1 MKKILVAVS
10 VVLLFTATSFAGEV
24 IKATGSSTIRPIVKK
39 AAKLF
44 KKETGIKVKVKGGG
58 SSVGVKSA
66 DSGSA
71 DIGMASRKLK
81 SSEPQDLKA
90 HLIGMDGIAVV
101 VNSGNKINSVTKQDI
116 INIYTGSVTN
126 WKELGG
132 PDQAISIETKAE
144 GRSTK
149 ELFEKHFGLKGKVIS
164 SAHVIGSN
172 TEAIAYVSG
181 TPSAIGYVSVGTAEA
196 AAKKGVAV
204 KLLDLDGTK
213 ATSVNVANGSYPLR
227 RELNLITKGEATG
240 NVQKFINFVLSPDG
254 QEIVAK
260 LEFVPVK

>member
-1 MKKILVAVS
+1 MKKTLIAVS
-10 VVLLFTATSFAGEV
+10 AVLLLASTAFAGEV
-24 IKATGSSTIRPIVKK
+24 INAAGSSTIRPIVKK
-39 AAKLF
+39 AAKAF

-66 DSGSA
+66 EDGSA

-81 SSEPQDLKA
+81 SSEPKDLTA

-101 VNSGNKINSVTKQDI
+101 VNADNKINAITKQDV
-116 INIYTGSVTN
+116 INIYTGAVTN

-132 PDQAISIETKAE
+132 SDLAIALETKSE

-164 SAHVIGSN
+164 SAHEIGSN

-181 TPSAIGYVSVGTAEA
+181 TPAAIGYVSVGTAEA
-196 AAKKGVAV
+196 AARKGVSV
-204 KLLDLDGTK
+204 KLLDLDGVK
-213 ATSVNVANGSYPLR
+213 ATSVNVANKSYPLR

-240 NVQKFINFVLSPDG
+240 NAQKFINFVLSPDG
-254 QEIVAK
+254 QEIVAN

>member
-1 MKKILVAVS
+1 MYKILIAVTA
-10 VVLLFTATSFAGEV
+10 VLILASAAFAGEAINV
-24 IKATGSSTIRPIVKK
+24 TGSSTIRPIVKK
-39 AAKLF
+39 AAKVF

-66 DSGSA
+66 EDGLA

-81 SSEPQDLKA
+81 NSEPKDLTT
-90 HLIGMDGIAVV
+90 HLIGMDGIAIV
-101 VNSGNKINSVTKQDI
+101 VNADNPLNAITKQDVI
-116 INIYTGSVTN
+116 KIYTGAVTN

-132 PDQAISIETKAE
+132 PDMKISIEAKAE

-149 ELFEKHFGLKGKVIS
+149 ELFEKYFDLKGKVIS
-164 SAHVIGSN
+164 SAHIIGSN
-172 TEAIAYVSG
+172 TEGIAYVSG
-181 TPSAIGYVSVGTAEA
+181 TPSAIGYVSLGTAEA

-204 KLLDLDGTK
+204 KLLDLDGIK

-227 RELNLITKGEATG
+227 RELNLITRGEANG
-240 NVQKFINFVLSPDG
+240 NAQKFIDFVLSPQG
-254 QEIVAK
+254 QAIVAK